1 MRIQWDQFPEDM
13 DVSGA
18 APQAREPL
26 TEGIHTGTIENVSI
40 QEGWRVSDDNPTGD
54 CLSIWLDCEEGG
66 ARKRVFVTV
75 PITNLRRIA
84 VIAKACGVEPPQ
96 RGQADWDETVLHGR
110 TATVETSRYQVAN
123 GPKAGEWRA
132 SVKRWIL
139 PEAKP
144 APQPAAPL
152 EATRQPPPKAPP
164 AMKMNRNAGKG
175 ATTDE
180 IPF

>member
-1 MRIQWDQFPEDM
+1 MRIEWDRFPD
-13 DVSGA
+13 DVDFA
-18 APQAREPL
+18 AAATAQAREPL
-26 TEGIHTGTIENVSI
+26 TEGIHTGTIENVSV
-40 QEGWRVSDDNPTGD
+40 QSGWRVTDDNPSGD
-54 CLSIWLDCEEGG
+54 CLSIWLDCEEAG

-75 PITNLRRIA
+75 PVTNIPRIA
-84 VIAKACGVEPPQ
+84 VIAKACGVEPPK

-110 TATVETSRYQVAN
+110 KATVETSRYQVGQ

-139 PEAKP
+139 PDAKP
-144 APQPAAPL
+144 APQP

-164 AMKMNRNAGKG
+164 AIKVNRKANTGG
-175 ATTDE
+175 QTDE